1 MEAWEHIAP
10 ELPPGWT
17 VENSGDMDYQQNWAT
32 RAADGTVTER
42 GFCGREYAVEDCWEQ
57 FGITRKRYAELIA
70 VERVREVVRAT
81 GKYNNCTLEHHDF
94 IAAGSVLHKIRITDV
109 DSYEEVFT
117 VDSWDGPTICD
128 AAWACIK
135 ALGGGE

>member
-10 ELPPGWT
+10 ELPPEWS

-57 FGITRKRYAELIA
+57 FGTPRKRWAELIA
-70 VERVREVVRAT
+70 VERVREHL
-81 GKYNNCTLEHHDF
+81 KYLP
-94 IAAGSVLHKIRITDV
+94 APAGLNIIERNGHFDISVLVFGLCNRT
-109 DSYEEVFT
+109 EVYKRGQ
-117 VDSWDGPTICD
+117 GPTLCD
-128 AAWACIK
+128 AAWACIQ

>member
-10 ELPPGWT
+10 ELPPGWS

-70 VERVREVVRAT
+70 VERVREAAEAK
-81 GKYNNCTLEHHDF
+81 GKLMTFRYTVE
-94 IAAGSVLHKIRITDV
+94 AGRHFFLVAWKYLDALPVEKS
-109 DSYEEVFT
+109 
-117 VDSWDGPTICD
+117 GPTLCD
-128 AAWACIK
+128 AAWACIQ

>member
-1 MEAWEHIAP
+1 MEAWEELAP
-10 ELPPGWT
+10 ELPPGWGILT
-17 VENSGDMDYQQNWAT
+17 DGIGWHDIYQHQGAF
-32 RAADGTVTER
+32 VTKSPP
-42 GFCGREYAVEDCWEQ
+42 GRSRRMAWEA
-57 FGITRKRYAELIA
+57 FGITRKRYAKLIA
-70 VERVREVVRAT
+70 VERVRVVVRAT

-117 VDSWDGPTICD
+117 VDSWGGPTICD

>member
-10 ELPPGWT
+10 ELPPGWS

-57 FGITRKRYAELIA
+57 FGTPQKSWAELIA
-70 VERVREVVRAT
+70 PGLVREAAIEKHGRRDLAVQHTHGDGIQAFEVLRG
-81 GKYNNCTLEHHDF
+81 GK
-94 IAAGSVLHKIRITDV
+94 VLARGIGYDL
-109 DSYEEVFT
+109 
-117 VDSWDGPTICD
+117 CD
-128 AAWACIK
+128 AAWACIQ
-135 ALGGGE
+135 ALGLGAHRA

>member
-1 MEAWEHIAP
+1 MEAWEELAP

-57 FGITRKRYAELIA
+57 FGIARKRYAELIA
-70 VERVREVVRAT
+70 VERVREVAQVHY
-81 GKYNNCTLEHHDF
+81 GCPV
-94 IAAGSVLHKIRITDV
+94 SVSVTHGTVFRFFLITKGLDGCRV
-109 DSYEEVFT
+109 E
-117 VDSWDGPTICD
+117 GPTLCD
-128 AAWACIK
+128 AAWACIQ